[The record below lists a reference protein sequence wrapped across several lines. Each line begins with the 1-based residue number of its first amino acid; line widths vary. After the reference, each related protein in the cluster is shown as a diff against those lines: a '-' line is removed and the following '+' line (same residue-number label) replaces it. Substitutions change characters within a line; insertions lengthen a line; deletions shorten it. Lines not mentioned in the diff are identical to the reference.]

1 MFNPHPYQISYS
13 WLNTQ
18 CILGFELF
26 NKKNYL
32 FIDLHDLNINLTC
45 IYTNH
50 VFMKRIL
57 RCVVEKSNGIHII
70 FFDFTKLS

>member
-18 CILGFELF
+18 CILGFEFF

-32 FIDLHDLNINLTC
+32 FIDLHDLNIKMNPFFNLH
-45 IYTNH
+45 IY
-50 VFMKRIL
+50 
-57 RCVVEKSNGIHII
+57 
-70 FFDFTKLS
+70 